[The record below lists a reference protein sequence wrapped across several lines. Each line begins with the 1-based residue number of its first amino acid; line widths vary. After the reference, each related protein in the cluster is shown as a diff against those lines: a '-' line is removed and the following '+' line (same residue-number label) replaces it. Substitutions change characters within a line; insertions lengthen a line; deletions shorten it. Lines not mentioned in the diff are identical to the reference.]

1 MQEKTKTILIIIG
14 ITIAC
19 AFIYWISGFELD
31 RSPETGSR
39 LCALV
44 MCGVTAY
51 YGIRM
56 HRISKGAKDI

>member
-1 MQEKTKTILIIIG
+1 MQERTKTILIIIG

-39 LCALV
+39 LCILAI
-44 MCGVTAY
+44 CGITAFY
-51 YGIRM
+51 V
-56 HRISKGAKDI
+56 KNA

>member
-1 MQEKTKTILIIIG
+1 MQERTKTILIIIS

-39 LCALV
+39 LCILAI
-44 MCGVTAY
+44 CGTTAFY
-51 YGIRM
+51 AIKI
-56 HRISKGAKDI
+56 HRRSKGEKL